1 MLIHLL
7 SKTARLA
14 YRRDER
20 CCLPLQMQLTPSG
33 SKAMAFSLA
42 DQQVHKAAQEDD
54 EAFLPSGATEFS
66 WAALND
72 LLLLCNAPVKRFN

>member
-1 MLIHLL
+1 
-7 SKTARLA
+7 
-14 YRRDER
+14 
-20 CCLPLQMQLTPSG
+20 
-33 SKAMAFSLA
+33 MALSLA